1 MKSIEFGDTALILVL
16 TIFINLHDA
25 YDALIQ
31 YFMRGCKWKK

>member
-25 YDALIQ
+25 LIK
-31 YFMRGCKWKK
+31 YFMRCDK